1 MGLHTH
7 DKSKLK
13 TEDLPWA
20 YPMQPVT
27 SAAISGLGHAPV
39 GIVEGTW
46 VIIMFRDDD
55 EQYPVILGTV
65 GGIPQKFGAVDEDPS
80 GILLKDSTGNL
91 NSAEA
96 TDVVTSDTG
105 EQVQTTAPISTAPA
119 AAITT
124 DIPTTPPPGTSNA
137 ALASVGIK
145 AILAACDKYGLTTRE
160 QKCSVLA
167 IAGGESGWIPQKEGY
182 SYSAEALQSTF
193 ASTFKGNAELAA
205 QYARWKGS
213 REEFFDFVYAPENNG
228 KQLGNTQVGDGGKF
242 YGRGFIQITGRSNY
256 TTYGS
261 KAGIDL
267 LSNPELLNSDL
278 STSAAVACVYILD
291 RLRPK
296 NTSPTANPDYFYA
309 VKKGIGHDTGNGA
322 QKRLAYY
329 EYFYGNKV
337 PSSFTEEKSA
347 APATSSPSESQTYNS
362 GAPSSSAA
370 GPIGFRDPNN
380 KYPLQSFINE
390 PDTNRLA
397 RGISKGTVVPIK
409 ESNKVAGIPKAL
421 DQGTFDE
428 PSSSFSA
435 EYPFNHVYETE
446 SGHVQEFDDTPGHER
461 IHTYHRSGTFTE
473 VDPNGTEVHH
483 IVGDSYTIIDRN
495 GCIFITGEANLTVNG
510 NINIL
515 CQSTAN
521 IEVTGDANVEVG
533 NDANIGVAKNTN
545 MVVGGNMKLQVDET
559 LDIKANA
566 INIQSASTFNIKA
579 ITLDEAATTININGT
594 TLNETATTFNINA
607 STYRETVGTSHY
619 RWNGTKYMYT
629 GADTHERHASGI
641 DYSNSSDPS
650 RSGANGATAAT
661 TASTAAI
668 AANATTGLTAPADG
682 TPLNQTLEFLVA
694 PVAAG
699 EEVFTFESDEDWT
712 TPAGVAAKAA
722 LDKKYGEQ
730 TPDNNPAQD
739 EASPVGGTNV
749 ATVASCSIISAT
761 ETFTNDFRLSPNFTL
776 GMLIDG
782 GVNGHNKL
790 KDQNGLT
797 KQQIVCNLSQLCI
810 NILEPALALLPG
822 GGAGYG
828 KQWKINSGYRS
839 SGNSTSTSDHP
850 YGRAIDIT
858 ILPYDSS
865 KKQRNFDMIQKLERV
880 LPYDQMIIEY
890 RSDGSNW
897 IHMSY
902 RGINKGDTTGP
913 GATNRKMAFTML
925 NDKTYKRDSSGN
937 PSGFVLI

>member
-80 GILLKDSTGNL
+80 GILLKDDYGDLT
-91 NSAEA
+91 NS
-96 TDVVTSDTG
+96 DVVTSDTG

-119 AAITT
+119 AVITT

-137 ALASVGIK
+137 ALASIGIK
-145 AILAACDKYGLTTRE
+145 ALLAACDKYGLTTRE

-228 KQLGNTQVGDGGKF
+228 KQLGNTQAGDGGKY

-256 TTYGS
+256 ATYGS
-261 KAGIDL
+261 KADLDL

-278 STSAAVACVYILD
+278 SVSAAVTCVYILD

-309 VKKGIGHDTGNGA
+309 VKKGIGNDTGNGA

-347 APATSSPSESQTYNS
+347 APATNSPSESQTYNS

-397 RGISKGTVVPIK
+397 RGISTGTVVPIK
-409 ESNKVAGIPKAL
+409 ESNRVAGISKAL

-435 EYPFNHVYETE
+435 KYPFNHVYETE

-545 MVVGGNMKLQVDET
+545 MVVGGNMKLQVDNT
-559 LDIKANA
+559 LDIKASA
-566 INIQSASTFNIKA
+566 INIESVNDFNIKSGSSLNEFA
-579 ITLDEAATTININGT
+579 P
-594 TLNETATTFNINA
+594 TLNVNATE
-607 STYRETVGTSHY
+607 YRETVGTSHY
-619 RWNGTKYMYT
+619 RWNGDKHTHI
-629 GADTHERHASGI
+629 GGDTYSRNDSGI
-641 DYSNSSDPS
+641 DYSCPADPS
-650 RSGANGATAAT
+650 RTGSTDCSSVSSAT
-661 TASTAAI
+661 TADS
-668 AANATTGLTAPADG
+668 ATTNLTAPNDG

-712 TPAGVAAKAA
+712 SPAGIAAKAA

-739 EASPVGGTNV
+739 EATPVGGTNV
-749 ATVASCSIISAT
+749 ATVASCSIIAAT

-790 KDQNGLT
+790 KDQNSLT

-810 NILEPALALLPG
+810 NILEPALAILPG
-822 GGAGYG
+822 GAAGYG

-850 YGRAIDIT
+850 YGRATDIT
-858 ILPYDSS
+858 VLPYDSS
-865 KKQRNFDMIQKLERV
+865 KKQRNFDMIQKLEKI
-880 LPYDQMIIEY
+880 LPYDQLIIEY

-902 RGINKGDTTGP
+902 RGMNKGDTSGP
-913 GATNRKMAFTML
+913 GASNRKMAFTML

>member
-1 MGLHTH
+1 MQLYQGVVENRQDPLKLGRCQVRVIGLHTH
-7 DKSKLK
+7 DKAKLK
-13 TEDLPWA
+13 TDDLPWA

-27 SAAISGLGHAPV
+27 SAAISGIGHAPV

-55 EQYPVILGTV
+55 QQYPVILGTV

-80 GILLKDSTGNL
+80 GILLKDDSGNL
-91 NSAEA
+91 TTTEP
-96 TDVVTSDTG
+96 TDVVTSDIG
-105 EQVQTTAPISTAPA
+105 EQVQTTAPTSTEPA
-119 AAITT
+119 AVITT
-124 DIPTTPPPGTSNA
+124 DIPTTPPPGTANA
-137 ALASVGIK
+137 AAASTGIK
-145 AILAACDKYGLTTRE
+145 ALLAACDKYGLTTRE

-167 IAGGESGWIPQKEGY
+167 IAGGESGWIPQKELY
-182 SYSAEALQSTF
+182 SYNANGLQSTF
-193 ASTFKGNAELAA
+193 VSTFGGKPALAE

-213 REEFFDFVYAPENNG
+213 REEFFNFVYAPENNG
-228 KQLGNTQVGDGGKF
+228 RQLGNTQAGDGGKY
-242 YGRGFIQITGRSNY
+242 YGRGFIQVTGRSNY
-256 TTYGS
+256 SRYAS
-261 KAGIDL
+261 KANVDIL
-267 LSNPELLNSDL
+267 NNPELLNTDL
-278 STSAAVACVYILD
+278 SASAAVACVYILD

-309 VKKGIGHDTGNGA
+309 VKKGIGNDTGNGA

-347 APATSSPSESQTYNS
+347 NPTTSSPSETQTYDS

-409 ESNKVAGIPKAL
+409 ESNRVSGIPKAL

-435 EYPFNHVYETE
+435 KYPFNHVYETE

-461 IHTYHRSGTFTE
+461 IHTYHRKGTFTE

-515 CQSTAN
+515 CQSSAN
-521 IEVTGDANVEVG
+521 LEVTGDLTAKVG
-533 NDANIGVAKNTN
+533 GDYTLGVAGDYT
-545 MVVGGNMKLQVDET
+545 VAVGGTYQV
-559 LDIKANA
+559 
-566 INIQSASTFNIKA
+566 QSVGSMTHQ
-579 ITLDEAATTININGT
+579 T
-594 TLNETATTFNINA
+594 NA
-607 STYRETVGTSHY
+607 SKHDVSIGTMNQYSF
-619 RWNGTKYMYT
+619 GTMNLKSSGNLNMD
-629 GADTHERHASGI
+629 ASVIHENSGT
-641 DYSNSSDPS
+641 
-650 RSGANGATAAT
+650 ATAAT
-661 TASTAAI
+661 SI
-668 AANATTGLTAPADG
+668 NLTPPEKG
-682 TPLNQTLEFLVA
+682 TPLNQVLEFLVA
-694 PVAAG
+694 PLAAG
-699 EEVFTFESDEDWT
+699 EEVFTFESDEEWN
-712 TPAGVAAKAA
+712 TPAGIAAKAE

-730 TPDNNPAQD
+730 TPANNPAQD
-739 EASPVGGTNV
+739 EAAPVGGTNT

-782 GVNGHNKL
+782 GVNGKNKL
-790 KDQNGLT
+790 KDQSGLT

-810 NILEPALALLPG
+810 NILEPALTVLPG
-822 GGAGYG
+822 GAAGYG

-839 SGNSTSTSDHP
+839 AGNSTSTSDHP
-850 YGRAIDIT
+850 YGRATDIT
-858 ILPYDSS
+858 VLPYDSS
-865 KKQRNFDMIQKLERV
+865 KKQRNFDMIQKLEKI
-880 LPYDQMIIEY
+880 LPYDQMIMEY

-913 GATNRKMAFTML
+913 GASNRKMAFTML

-937 PSGFVLI
+937 PSGFILI